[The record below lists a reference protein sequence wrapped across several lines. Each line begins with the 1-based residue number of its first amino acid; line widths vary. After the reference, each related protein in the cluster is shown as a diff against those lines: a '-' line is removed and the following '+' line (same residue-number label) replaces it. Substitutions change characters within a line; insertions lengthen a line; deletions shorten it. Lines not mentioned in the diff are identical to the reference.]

1 MISQSSPA
9 LEIFYCTYHFSNDEI
24 TSSRPGAFRLICLGK
39 KAEFASGPLF
49 GVIMPGVEGHRR
61 FVAFDCAFLHIVSS
75 DFLTLLCHWSS
86 FIFAKMVRGNGKDG

>member
-1 MISQSSPA
+1 
-9 LEIFYCTYHFSNDEI
+9 
-24 TSSRPGAFRLICLGK
+24 
-39 KAEFASGPLF
+39 
-49 GVIMPGVEGHRR
+49 MPGVEGHRR